1 MNRGDTCRITKTKR
15 CCRLFLDKLY
25 KTCLLGFQFGSPV
38 GRRWTAWGSSYVH
51 STTVV
56 SEASLLPLL
65 WLHNKDIYDRF
76 FLLLK
81 VSNSLAS
88 VFLLEDWYVRSVFSE
103 HASKHAHLLPG
114 KSSWIIIFTFSKL
127 SNTFAAHRPWEL
139 AWLCCLLV
147 YEQHFFFLPSSLCS
161 RSLFSVSGVRSRPDE
176 PASSSPGA
184 KTDFSYS
191 PTEFTA
197 AEEEFIKALLKNIKN
212 DLINIFTVLPLGF
225 ICSCIIACAYEWSP
239 TRKPVLCFF
248 FSF

>member
-1 MNRGDTCRITKTKR
+1 M
-15 CCRLFLDKLY
+15 
-25 KTCLLGFQFGSPV
+25 
-38 GRRWTAWGSSYVH
+38 
-51 STTVV
+51 
-56 SEASLLPLL
+56 
-65 WLHNKDIYDRF
+65 
-76 FLLLK
+76 
-81 VSNSLAS
+81 SNSLAS

-103 HASKHAHLLPG
+103 HASKQAHLLPG

-197 AEEEFIKALLKNIKN
+197 AEEEFIKALLKNIKKWFN
-212 DLINIFTVLPLGF
+212 KYIHCFASGIYFQLYNSVCIWMKSNTKT
-225 ICSCIIACAYEWSP
+225 CS
-239 TRKPVLCFF
+239 VFF